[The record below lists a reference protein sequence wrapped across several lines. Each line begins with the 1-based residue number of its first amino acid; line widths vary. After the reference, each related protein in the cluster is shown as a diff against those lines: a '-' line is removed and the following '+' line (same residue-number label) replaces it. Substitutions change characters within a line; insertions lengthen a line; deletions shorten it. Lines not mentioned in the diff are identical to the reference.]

1 MEGSKSEMKKLTL
14 LSFIFSLFFIM
25 KPEEYMAAGNLQATI
40 DSMKEGAVLKLE
52 GKTYEGNIVITK
64 PLTIIGT
71 KNTVIKGDGNGN
83 VISVKAPNVKL
94 KSLNVT
100 HGSMNRNSAE
110 EYAAIKIYSNNNVVE
125 HVTITDSFHGI
136 YLSQAHYNKI
146 EYVNIKGLG
155 KGEIAAQGNGFHVY
169 YANDNLLA
177 HNKIEGTRDG
187 MFFDYANRN
196 SIYDNNI
203 TGTRY
208 GLHYMYSDENTFK
221 HNTFT
226 MNQGGAAIMN
236 SNGLTLT
243 NNQFIVNYGNQS
255 FGLLLLQSNENH
267 IQNNLF
273 YMNQRGLYI
282 DQATRNEIRNNR
294 IIQNQIGIELW
305 ASSNQQ
311 IFALNTISDNTIPAV
326 TIGGSGEGNAWSE
339 HGKGNN
345 WGSTFPLTDLDQNG
359 IGDFPITYHSSLH
372 QLIEAQELTNFF
384 LKSPALKIYEKI
396 NATQNEDE
404 IMFNDPHPLVPKKGS
419 HSPIWLAALGVL
431 AVLIFLKGRQ
441 RYALRLEGMEGKPKR

>member
-1 MEGSKSEMKKLTL
+1 
-14 LSFIFSLFFIM
+14 
-25 KPEEYMAAGNLQATI
+25 MAAGNLQATI

-71 KNTVIKGDGNGN
+71 KNTVIKGDGTGN

-94 KSLNVT
+94 KNVT
-100 HGSMNRNSAE
+100 VTGSSMNRNSSE
-110 EYAAIKIYSNNNVVE
+110 EYAAIKIYSNNNVIE
-125 HVTITDSFHGI
+125 HFKVRDSFHGI
-136 YLSQAHYNKI
+136 YLSQAHHNKI
-146 EYVNIKGLG
+146 QYADIKGLG
-155 KGEIAAQGNGFHVY
+155 KGEIAAQGNGLHVY
-169 YANDNLLA
+169 YANDNVLV
-177 HNKIEGTRDG
+177 HNTIEGTRDG
-187 MFFDYANRN
+187 MFFDYANN
-196 SIYDNNI
+196 NKSYDNNI
-203 TGTRY
+203 SNTRY

-221 HNTFT
+221 RNTFT

-243 NNQFIVNYGNQS
+243 DNQFIVNYGNQS
-255 FGLLLLQSNENH
+255 FGLLLLQANENH

-282 DQATRNEIRNNR
+282 DQATRNEIRDNR

-311 IFALNTISDNTIPAV
+311 IFTLNTITENTIPAV

-345 WGSTFPLTDLDQNG
+345 WGSSFPLTDLDQNG

-372 QLIEAQELTNFF
+372 QLIEDQELTNFF
-384 LKSPALKIYEKI
+384 LKSPALTIYEKI

-404 IMFNDPHPLVPKKGS
+404 IMFNDPHPLVSKKAG
-419 HSPIWLAALGVL
+419 HPAIWLTALFVF
-431 AVLIFLKGRQ
+431 AVLIFLKGRK
-441 RYALRLEGMEGKPKR
+441 RYALRLEGMEGKHKG